1 MQPRLITITGPMK
14 GTVIQL
20 SDEQLSIGRDP
31 SNQVTINDPL
41 LSRKHCAIR
50 NSGGEIRVADLESLN
65 GTFVNGFPTHEK
77 KLEHGDRIKV
87 GVSQFIFLLEDDVN
101 VTDVPL
107 TDAGEEQF
115 ITAVTVR
122 SSRSFRSSVAPFFSS
137 ATIRT
142 NSCPEPIA
150 IENPMRVSLSRSAE
164 PLPARSCATA
174 LRSWV
179 MTYKPASRSGRAK
192 ASSPRRFDPCC
203 AFL

>member
-87 GVSQFIFLLEDDVN
+87 GVSQFIFLLEDDAD

-107 TDAGEEQF
+107 TDAAEEQF
-115 ITAVTVR
+115 ITAVTVKLDQDD
-122 SSRSFRSSVAPFFSS
+122 SV
-137 ATIRT
+137 TCGRT
-142 NSCPEPIA
+142 
-150 IENPMRVSLSRSAE
+150 
-164 PLPARSCATA
+164 
-174 LRSWV
+174 RSWQHCRPTPGWHV
-179 MTYKPASRSGRAK
+179 TWPHS
-192 ASSPRRFDPCC
+192 
-203 AFL
+203 